1 MLSSSISSSL
11 SDDALCPCGNGK
23 TYAQCCGPI
32 IGGQSF
38 AVEAEQ
44 LMRSRYTAYV
54 THNADYLIDSWHPD
68 CQMQSQRAAIE
79 ESFSDTKWLGLTI
92 VKTDKGRNEDEGFV
106 EFFARYSSET
116 EQQNNSI
123 HECSRFIRL
132 NQRWYYVDGTKPQ
145 VGRNDPCPC
154 GSSKKYKK
162 CCGQ

>member
-11 SDDALCPCGNGK
+11 SDDALCPCGSGK

-32 IGGQSF
+32 IGGQSL

-79 ESFSDTKWLGLTI
+79 ESFSETKDEMKMRALSNSLPDTLLKPSNKIIRFMNVRAL
-92 VKTDKGRNEDEGFV
+92 FV
-106 EFFARYSSET
+106 
-116 EQQNNSI
+116 
-123 HECSRFIRL
+123 
-132 NQRWYYVDGTKPQ
+132 
-145 VGRNDPCPC
+145 
-154 GSSKKYKK
+154 
-162 CCGQ
+162 